1 MKKGVSRISISIPPD
16 FLREFDEVRTSVGYG
31 DRSKAVRAALRSFIS
46 DNKWIQWDEGM
57 GIGAITMV
65 YDHEVRGLE
74 EALTDIQHIHQS
86 VISSSMHIHLDE
98 HNCMVMIAVRGD
110 ARTIRDLAQR
120 LMTERGVK
128 QLRLSIV
135 AP

>member
-1 MKKGVSRISISIPPD
+1 MKKGVSRICISMPPD
-16 FLREFDEVRTSVGYG
+16 LLKEFEDVRRGMGYG
-31 DRSKAVRAALRSFIS
+31 DRSKAVHAALRSFIS
-46 DNKWIQWDEGM
+46 DNKWIRWEEGM
-57 GIGAITMV
+57 GVGAITMV
-65 YDHEVRGLE
+65 YDHDVKGLE
-74 EALTDIQHIHQS
+74 EALTDIQHLHQS

-98 HNCMVMIAVRGD
+98 RNCLEIIAVRGY
-110 ARTIRDLAQR
+110 AKTIRDLAQR